1 MRALLS
7 VSNKTGLV
15 DLASG
20 LAERNVDLVSTGG
33 TARALSDAGLSV
45 VGVSEVT
52 GFPEMMDGRV
62 KTLHP
67 AVHGGILAR
76 RDRPDDL
83 AAIAAHGI
91 HPIDLVVVNLYP
103 FAQTAAAAET
113 TFDDVIEQ
121 IDIGGPSMVRAAAKN
136 FSDVLIVVDPT
147 DYPRVLEALDR
158 PDGPD
163 VTFRFELAQKA
174 FAHTAAYDATIATA
188 LSRVTEDD
196 GRLRHVPLRVDGPTP
211 DHLMVSVPKLHDL
224 RYGENPHQLA
234 AVYADDGAWGFG
246 TARVVQG
253 KGLSYTNLLDLDA
266 AARLTQEF
274 EEPTAVV
281 IKHTNPCGV
290 ATAETLSRAYVT
302 ARDIDSLSAFGGIV
316 GLNRSLDTE
325 TATAITST
333 FIEAV
338 VAPDATA
345 DARAIMATKK
355 NLRLVLADF
364 TAAGCGAVRT
374 REVRSILGALLIQER
389 DRVVEASSVWADG
402 VEVAPETQL
411 RVVTK
416 RQPTECEWTALRFA
430 WRVCAHVK
438 SNTILFAHADR
449 VAAVGA
455 GQMSRVDAVN
465 VATLK
470 SGGGLEGAV
479 AASDAFF
486 PFRDGLDAIAKT
498 GATAIVQPGG
508 SRRDDEVIAAADE
521 HAMAMVFAG
530 RRHFKH

>member
-7 VSNKTGLV
+7 VSDKAGLV
-15 DLASG
+15 DLARG
-20 LAERNVDLVSTGG
+20 LKERGFDLVSTGG
-33 TARALSDAGLSV
+33 TARVLSGAGLSV
-45 VGVSEVT
+45 VGVSQVT

-83 AAIAAHGI
+83 AAIGAHGI

-103 FAQTAAAAET
+103 FARTAADAET
-113 TFDDVIEQ
+113 TFDELVEQ

-136 FSDVLIVVDPT
+136 FADVLIVVDPA
-147 DYPRVLEALDR
+147 DYSRVLEALTS

-163 VTFRFELAQKA
+163 QAFRFELARKA
-174 FAHTAAYDATIATA
+174 FAHTAAYDATIAVA
-188 LSRVTEDD
+188 LSRVTEYE
-196 GRLRHVPLRVDGPTP
+196 GHLRHVPLNVEGPTP
-211 DHLMVSVPKLHDL
+211 DCLMVSAPKLHDL

-234 AVYADDGAWGFG
+234 AVYADEGEWGFG

-266 AARLTQEF
+266 AARLVQEF
-274 EEPTAVV
+274 SEPAAVV
-281 IKHTNPCGV
+281 VKHTNPCGV
-290 ATAETLSRAYVT
+290 AIAEALSRAYVI

-316 GLNRSLDTE
+316 GLNRPLDAD
-325 TATAITST
+325 TAMAITST

-338 VAPDATA
+338 VAPDATP
-345 DARAIMATKK
+345 DARAIMETKK
-355 NLRLVLADF
+355 NLRLVLGDF
-364 TAAGCGAVRT
+364 TAAGRAAVTT
-374 REVRSILGALLIQER
+374 REVRSILGALLVQER
-389 DRVVEASSVWADG
+389 DRVVEASTEWGDG
-402 VEVAPETQL
+402 VEVAPEIWL

-416 RQPTECEWTALRFA
+416 RQPTESEWTALRFA

-438 SNTILFAHADR
+438 SNTILFARADR
-449 VAAVGA
+449 AVAVGA

-470 SGGGLEGAV
+470 AGGGLDGTV

-498 GATAIVQPGG
+498 GATAIAQPGG
-508 SRRDDEVIAAADE
+508 SRRDDEVIVAADE

-530 RRHFKH
+530 RRHFRH